1 MSDAEVLE
9 STSESAE
16 AGNISVVVRIR
27 SWPGNQPGEPCIG
40 REGDNTIVIA
50 AKAGR
55 HSSVKSFTVH
65 QVFDNSELSNA
76 TLASQEAI
84 FSNIGTRILQNSLR
98 GFNGCL
104 FAYGQTGSGKSY
116 TMHGDPVKYSR
127 EYRGIIPRLSES
139 LFTAGQSS
147 VKDVVSN
154 FSFSQLRVWMSY
166 LEIYNEHLRDL
177 LAVEDDNRDLTVMEH
192 PGLGVYVRDLTEILL
207 QTPVELE
214 KLLQLGSR
222 RRAESVTCMNPHSS
236 RSHAVCRIRLECRP
250 SEDGPKLRSCI
261 NLIDLAGSERQQK
274 TNSTGSVLRE
284 ANSINQSL
292 STLGMVIKH
301 LTERGPGASSKGSHN
316 AAASSWIPF
325 RSSKLTFLL
334 KDSLAGNSKT
344 FMIACISPS
353 RTELDESVSTL
364 RFAAAVQEVRVPAK
378 VNIDRNE
385 QLLKDLQQEIGSLR
399 RQLQSQESKSLS
411 SEVAML
417 NEELQERER
426 LVTDLRRSHA
436 SQLAASKEMLRLR
449 ESALADRGLS
459 SSEINAVFG
468 VGDDTPY
475 MLNVS
480 QDPMLSASLI
490 YYFQPDTVTVI
501 GSSSAECQMVLK
513 GIGLPSS
520 LCQVVNHAN
529 QRLTIA
535 LTASG
540 VEAGGRVLV
549 NGKTE
554 NADAQGARF
563 DDFAREMIHDDSSE
577 AFQEL
582 RYYIEEV
589 RNKLDEERMEEFL
602 EVLRSICPLV
612 DEANDMTSELRP
624 DANLRFEVELI
635 WDVYNS
641 PARDLVVIRLLQFHD
656 SEEEDNG
663 IHATVL
669 CYWSAQRFRHQL
681 DVMRDLYHRVQMDTV
696 ERHEVRTGSFFNTME
711 GRLLDA
717 WSDEPADV
725 K

>member
-1 MSDAEVLE
+1 
-9 STSESAE
+9 
-16 AGNISVVVRIR
+16 
-27 SWPGNQPGEPCIG
+27 
-40 REGDNTIVIA
+40 
-50 AKAGR
+50 
-55 HSSVKSFTVH
+55 
-65 QVFDNSELSNA
+65 
-76 TLASQEAI
+76 
-84 FSNIGTRILQNSLR
+84 
-98 GFNGCL
+98 
-104 FAYGQTGSGKSY
+104 
-116 TMHGDPVKYSR
+116 MHGDPVKYSR

-147 VKDVVSN
+147 VKD
-154 FSFSQLRVWMSY
+154 LRVWMSY

-301 LTERGPGASSKGSHN
+301 LTERGPGASSKGSHS

-426 LVTDLRRSHA
+426 LVTDLRRSHE

-513 GIGLPSS
+513 GIGMPPS

-549 NGKTE
+549 NGK
-554 NADAQGARF
+554 
-563 DDFAREMIHDDSSE
+563 
-577 AFQEL
+577 
-582 RYYIEEV
+582 
-589 RNKLDEERMEEFL
+589 
-602 EVLRSICPLV
+602 V
-612 DEANDMTSELRP
+612 D
-624 DANLRFEVELI
+624 
-635 WDVYNS
+635 
-641 PARDLVVIRLLQFHD
+641 LL
-656 SEEEDNG
+656 
-663 IHATVL
+663 L
-669 CYWSAQRFRHQL
+669 
-681 DVMRDLYHRVQMDTV
+681 
-696 ERHEVRTGSFFNTME
+696 
-711 GRLLDA
+711 
-717 WSDEPADV
+717 
-725 K
+725 